1 MRLEVRPHARDPIF
15 LSLAEAASDQNDR
28 SQNPRKM
35 AMSGPPKPGCN
46 QQTCTDEHG
55 RLAEKSEGPCDIDQ
69 QRMAAGVQ
77 CLKDLSVERSAAE
90 IRHSEPDRSERNYR
104 RTVAHALPCRN
115 VRHAALNAARAR

>member
-15 LSLAEAASDQNDR
+15 LSLAEATSDQNDCG
-28 SQNPRKM
+28 QNPRKT
-35 AMSGPPKPGCN
+35 AMPGPPKPDCN

-69 QRMAAGVQ
+69 QRMAASVQ

-90 IRHSEPDRSERNYR
+90 IEHRKPDRSERNYR
-104 RTVAHALPCRN
+104 RAEAHAL
-115 VRHAALNAARAR
+115 